1 MKAEAPE
8 AHGSPALATG
18 LGLCLA
24 GHPGL
29 AWICAQNSQT
39 MSFMRAGTGSP
50 YAWCLAQSRILI
62 KHVWPRNGS
71 RPAHMRLGSVCMYV
85 CVHACTSNID
95 RCLCCVPLSLD
106 AECDFKSRHLE
117 S

>member
-8 AHGSPALATG
+8 AHGSQALATG

-39 MSFMRAGTGSP
+39 MSFMRAGTGSV
-50 YAWCLAQSRILI
+50 LLI
-62 KHVWPRNGS
+62 
-71 RPAHMRLGSVCMYV
+71 
-85 CVHACTSNID
+85 TI
-95 RCLCCVPLSLD
+95 
-106 AECDFKSRHLE
+106 
-117 S
+117 